1 MTAPAIFTMRLPVEE
16 GKVAEF
22 CRAVGLTEDEGAEYA
37 PPTFTAVMDHFGA
50 TIAEMMASLGYPA
63 GRVLHGEESIEYPHG
78 PLAVGQSLT
87 GEARHL
93 GTNQVEARSGPLELV
108 RFAVELVDQH
118 GETVVRIARTLV
130 VLPETSKSIGEAG
143 AA

>member
-1 MTAPAIFTMRLPVEE
+1 MRLPVEA

-22 CRAVGLTEDEGAEYA
+22 CRAVGLGADEGVTHA

-50 TIAEMMASLGYPA
+50 TIAKMMATLGYPA
-63 GRVLHGEESIEYPHG
+63 SRVLHGEESIDYPSG
-78 PLAVGQSLT
+78 ALVVGQVLT

-93 GTNQVEARSGPLELV
+93 GTDHVEARSGPLELV
-108 RFAVELVDQH
+108 RFGIELLDEH
-118 GETVVRIARTLV
+118 GETAVSLTRTLV
-130 VLPETSKSIGEAG
+130 VLPEPSTLIDG

>member
-1 MTAPAIFTMRLPVEE
+1 MTNPAIFPMQLPVEE

-22 CRAVGLTEDEGAEYA
+22 CRAIGLTEADGAEYA
-37 PPTFTAVMDHFGA
+37 PPTFTAVLDHFGA
-50 TIAEMMASLGYPA
+50 TIAEMMAALGYPSS
-63 GRVLHGEESIEYPHG
+63 RVLHGEESIEYPRG

-93 GTNQVEARSGPLELV
+93 GTDHVEARSGPLELV
-108 RFAVELVDQH
+108 RFGLELVDQH

-130 VLPETSKSIGEAG
+130 VLPEASMSMAESGDA
-143 AA
+143 